1 MFILRPDRA
10 TESFANRHRRALPR
24 ASTMP
29 TRHRSPP
36 VGGAFSRRFTS
47 FAGLFFDEFDPGSA
61 WIRESAS
68 VTLPPLVGVKALLVH
83 GEIRLHPEAR
93 GPEAGAPGLELLLN
107 GAPAG
112 ALPATTSGRWELRVA
127 LPAVESL
134 TLSMRLTG
142 VGVTNVLAWA
152 GRVTGL
158 GPWQRYRA
166 QNKNRQLRITSI
178 ATDAGEV
185 IFDFSRRDAPYSPA
199 YARRHAQLGLNIA
212 GFLTADLGVGESAR
226 CMVRAADAAGLPSA
240 LVPLKLNCRNRLGDQ
255 TYAARLQETN
265 PHGINVVHIDPPAA
279 RDIDHHHGG
288 AFRAGKYNIGYFAW
302 ELPEFPDAWMP
313 SFDYFDEIW
322 CPSDFTSAAVRE
334 KAPVPVLTMPHAI
347 AFPPPAE
354 SVSALRSRLGLPA
367 DRFLF
372 LTLFDLNSYAERKN
386 PHAVVAAFRASG
398 LAERGAA
405 LVLKV
410 QNVAGNE
417 ADFAALRAG
426 VRDLPGTVLL
436 TDTLSRADL
445 YALEAACDAFVSL
458 HRSEGFGLAVA
469 ECMYLGK
476 PVISTNWS
484 ATAEFVNADNGC
496 PVRARLVTLD
506 RNHGPYAKGSTWA
519 DPDSLHAAEY
529 MQALFADRSLRAR
542 LGAAACATIKTSFS
556 PAAIG
561 ARYRRRLE
569 AIAVF

>member
-1 MFILRPDRA
+1 
-10 TESFANRHRRALPR
+10 
-24 ASTMP
+24 MP

-36 VGGAFSRRFTS
+36 VGGAFSRRFTAY
-47 FAGLFFDEFDPGSA
+47 AGLFFDEFDPGSA
-61 WIRESAS
+61 WIRESAG
-68 VTLPPLVGVKALLVH
+68 VTLPPLVGVSALLVR
-83 GEIRLHPEAR
+83 GEIHAHPDAR
-93 GPEAGAPGLELLLN
+93 GAEAGAPGLEIAVN
-107 GAPAG
+107 GTLVCTLPAG
-112 ALPATTSGRWELRVA
+112 SIGAWELRVP
-127 LPAVESL
+127 LPAAESL
-134 TLSMRLTG
+134 ALSFRLTG
-142 VGVTNVLAWA
+142 VGVTNTLAWA
-152 GRVTGL
+152 GRVSGL
-158 GPWQRYRA
+158 GAWQRFRA
-166 QNKNRQLRITSI
+166 QNKNRQLRVASIT
-178 ATDAGEV
+178 TDAGEV
-185 IFDFSRRDAPYSPA
+185 VFDFSRRDAPYSPD
-199 YARRHAQLGLNIA
+199 YARRHAKLGLNIV

-226 CMVRAADAAGLPSA
+226 CMVRAADAAGLTPA

-255 TYAARLQETN
+255 TYAERLQEAN
-265 PHGINVVHIDPPAA
+265 PHDINVVHLDPPAA
-279 RDIDHHHGG
+279 RDLDHHHGP

-322 CPSDFTSAAVRE
+322 CPSDFTSAAIRE

-347 AFPPPAE
+347 AFTAPTETA
-354 SVSALRSRLGLPA
+354 STLRARLGLPA

-386 PHAVVAAFRASG
+386 PGAVVAAFRASG

-410 QNVAGNE
+410 QNVTGNE
-417 ADFAALRAG
+417 ADFGMLQAS
-426 VRDLPGTVLL
+426 VHDLPGTVLL
-436 TDTLSRADL
+436 TNTLSRADL

-484 ATAEFVNADNGC
+484 ATAEFVHADNGC
-496 PVRARLVTLD
+496 PVRARLVTLE

-519 DPDSLHAAEY
+519 DPDPLHAADY

-542 LGAAACATIKTSFS
+542 LGAAACATIKSDFS

-569 AIAVF
+569 AIAAF

>member
-1 MFILRPDRA
+1 
-10 TESFANRHRRALPR
+10 
-24 ASTMP
+24 MP

-36 VGGAFSRRFTS
+36 VGGAFSRRFTAY
-47 FAGLFFDEFDPGSA
+47 AGLFFDEFDPGSA
-61 WIRESAS
+61 WIRESAG
-68 VTLPPLVGVKALLVH
+68 VTLPPLVGVSALLVR
-83 GEIRLHPEAR
+83 GEIHAHPDAR
-93 GPEAGAPGLELLLN
+93 GAEAGAPGLEIAVN
-107 GAPAG
+107 GTLVCTLPAG
-112 ALPATTSGRWELRVA
+112 SIGAWELRVP
-127 LPAVESL
+127 LPAAESL
-134 TLSMRLTG
+134 ALSFRLTG
-142 VGVTNVLAWA
+142 VGVTNTLAWA
-152 GRVTGL
+152 GRVSGL
-158 GPWQRYRA
+158 GAWQRFRA
-166 QNKNRQLRITSI
+166 QNKNRQLRVASIT
-178 ATDAGEV
+178 TDAGEV
-185 IFDFSRRDAPYSPA
+185 VFDFSRRDAPYSPD
-199 YARRHAQLGLNIA
+199 YARRHAKLGLNIV

-226 CMVRAADAAGLPSA
+226 CMVRAADAAGLTPA

-255 TYAARLQETN
+255 SYAERLQEAN
-265 PHGINVVHIDPPAA
+265 PHDINVVHIDPPAA
-279 RDIDHHHGG
+279 RDLDHHHGP
-288 AFRAGKYNIGYFAW
+288 AFRADKYNIGYFAW

-322 CPSDFTSAAVRE
+322 CPSDFTSAAIRE

-347 AFPPPAE
+347 AFPAPTETA
-354 SVSALRSRLGLPA
+354 SALRARLGLPA

-386 PHAVVAAFRASG
+386 PGAVVAAFRASG

-410 QNVAGNE
+410 QNVTGNE
-417 ADFAALRAG
+417 ADFGMLQAS
-426 VRDLPGTVLL
+426 VHDLPGTVLL
-436 TDTLSRADL
+436 TNTLSRADL

-496 PVRARLVTLD
+496 PVRARLVTLE

-519 DPDSLHAAEY
+519 DPDPLHAAEY

-542 LGAAACATIKTSFS
+542 LGAAACATIKSDFS

-569 AIAVF
+569 AIAAF

>member
-1 MFILRPDRA
+1 
-10 TESFANRHRRALPR
+10 
-24 ASTMP
+24 MP

-36 VGGAFSRRFTS
+36 VGGAFSRRFTAY
-47 FAGLFFDEFDPGSA
+47 AGLFFDEFDPGSA
-61 WIRESAS
+61 WIRESAG
-68 VTLPPLVGVKALLVH
+68 VTLPPLVGVSALLVR
-83 GEIRLHPEAR
+83 GEIHAHPDAR
-93 GPEAGAPGLELLLN
+93 GAEAGAPGLEIAVN
-107 GAPAG
+107 GTLVCTLPAG
-112 ALPATTSGRWELRVA
+112 SIGAWELRVP
-127 LPAVESL
+127 LPAAESL
-134 TLSMRLTG
+134 ALSFRLTG
-142 VGVTNVLAWA
+142 VGVTNTLAWA
-152 GRVTGL
+152 GRVSGL
-158 GPWQRYRA
+158 GAWQRFRA
-166 QNKNRQLRITSI
+166 QNKNRQLRVASIT
-178 ATDAGEV
+178 TDAGEAV
-185 IFDFSRRDAPYSPA
+185 FDFSRRDAPYSPD
-199 YARRHAQLGLNIA
+199 YARRHAKLGLNIV

-226 CMVRAADAAGLPSA
+226 CMVRAADAAGLTPA

-255 TYAARLQETN
+255 TYAERLQEAN
-265 PHGINVVHIDPPAA
+265 PHDINVVHLDPPAA
-279 RDIDHHHGG
+279 RDLDHHHGP

-322 CPSDFTSAAVRE
+322 CPSDFTSAAIRE

-347 AFPPPAE
+347 AFPAPTETA
-354 SVSALRSRLGLPA
+354 SALRARLGLPA

-386 PHAVVAAFRASG
+386 PGAVVAAFRASG

-410 QNVAGNE
+410 QNVTGNE
-417 ADFAALRAG
+417 ADFGMLQASIN
-426 VRDLPGTVLL
+426 DLPGTVLL
-436 TDTLSRADL
+436 TNTLSRADL

-496 PVRARLVTLD
+496 PVRARLVTLE

-519 DPDSLHAAEY
+519 DPDPLHAAEY

-542 LGAAACATIKTSFS
+542 LGAAACATIKSDFS

-569 AIAVF
+569 AIAAF